1 MTDTATTDPTHPIAD
16 TDAVID
22 NAEEEEDSV
31 RASPFCLVYAHS
43 VYFNRALA
51 GNPPYEEARRGDGT

>member
-22 NAEEEEDSV
+22 NAEEEDIV
-31 RASPFCLVYAHS
+31 RATAA
-43 VYFNRALA
+43 RACSGPDADAVFRL
-51 GNPPYEEARRGDGT
+51 